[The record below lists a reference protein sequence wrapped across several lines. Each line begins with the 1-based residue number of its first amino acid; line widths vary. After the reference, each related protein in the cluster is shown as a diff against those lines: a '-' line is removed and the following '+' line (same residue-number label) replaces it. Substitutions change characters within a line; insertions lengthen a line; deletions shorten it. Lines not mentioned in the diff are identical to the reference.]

1 MASLFRSYYRKK
13 VNDLYDYVNSHKE
26 DAIKIKG
33 LLEYHQD
40 MLSGMDQV
48 VIKVSGEL
56 DAIFL
61 FYVKDRRDALE
72 KLKDSTL
79 SPEQFGKG
87 FKFPYR
93 LEPRGLAVV
102 RTIGDYYSKIPE
114 FGGKSGT
121 NIPYPCVNLIPID
134 DESDFILLGCK
145 KIF

>member
-79 SPEQFGKG
+79 SPEQLHKYEEVVMADGLLLSSLSTDGINVSPFYNELYYNMKLLE
-87 FKFPYR
+87 KFNNKLPVEDR
-93 LEPRGLAVV
+93 RDLEEL
-102 RTIGDYYSKIPE
+102 YSNKRVL
-114 FGGKSGT
+114 K
-121 NIPYPCVNLIPID
+121 
-134 DESDFILLGCK
+134 
-145 KIF
+145 